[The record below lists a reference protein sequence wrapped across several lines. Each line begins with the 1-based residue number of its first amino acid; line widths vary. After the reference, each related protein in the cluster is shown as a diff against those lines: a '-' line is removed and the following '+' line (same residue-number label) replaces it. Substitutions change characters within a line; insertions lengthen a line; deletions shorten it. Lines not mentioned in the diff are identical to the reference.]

1 MTHITGLKYGKSLK
15 KRIVHILQLAITNHI
30 SNV

>member
-1 MTHITGLKYGKSLK
+1 MTRITGVKQGKSLK